1 MAQVFNTAAGG
12 KPVLA
17 GPGWSSLNMH
27 PAVRKWWLDSV
38 AATLNMVTLHV
49 YAGDIFSN
57 PNIEDLLSDKVM
69 DMPNLLE
76 LVKLAQMY
84 NLPVRVSE
92 AALLSYGGV
101 QGVSDVAGSA
111 VWVLDSALE
120 VCLMARTASIFTG

>member
-1 MAQVFNTAAGG
+1 VSRKVFNTAAGG

-69 DMPNLLE
+69 VGISCSPSRRA
-76 LVKLAQMY
+76 LVCDKASNM
-84 NLPVRVSE
+84 NWTNKM
-92 AALLSYGGV
+92 G
-101 QGVSDVAGSA
+101 D
-111 VWVLDSALE
+111 
-120 VCLMARTASIFTG
+120 ARSCTPAN